1 MAVLDTS
8 FTIISATDPTKRMR
22 FDLSGLS
29 PNATRILSVFDAS
42 MVLVGADTA
51 QALTNKTIPVSQLT
65 GLIAT
70 PRLGNGVADATTF
83 LRGDQIYAVPP
94 GTGGSGETNT
104 ASNAGTGGVGLTLT
118 KVGVDLPFKSIG
130 AASTKIVVTDVPADK
145 RVDIELGAIGA
156 QHLVNGVTGDG
167 AIVLAKAPI
176 LYNSLGKP
184 VLEFGDGAAINPG
197 VNHLRIDDSDTGFP
211 PSINAVGSSVVIDID
226 LVPKG
231 STGRLRVNDVKVP
244 TVNSE
249 DALYNKSFQDDNTPF
264 FNSTDPTKK
273 VKLDCSLLD
282 TETTR
287 IYSLPNAAVDAVL
300 VAVDG
305 VLGTPESGVLTNCTG
320 LPNAAVIGLGTL
332 ATQSGTFSGT
342 SSGTNTGDNAANSSS
357 QPASAN
363 LDEYAAVNPT
373 AAGLALLDDA
383 DATAQRATLGL
394 GSIATLSSIAPT
406 NQTSPAR
413 RQAVLCEIHSPA
425 AGESYRLRPI
435 PDAAT
440 LKAVRHIVSAST
452 NVVFNIEIR
461 AETTPFTAG
470 TDVWSADKTA
480 TTTSTEETAF
490 DNQPAAAT
498 ILVVTI
504 TSVSGT
510 PTIFLVQIEYEVD

>member
-1 MAVLDTS
+1 M
-8 FTIISATDPTKRMR
+8 
-22 FDLSGLS
+22 
-29 PNATRILSVFDAS
+29 
-42 MVLVGADTA
+42 
-51 QALTNKTIPVSQLT
+51 
-65 GLIAT
+65 
-70 PRLGNGVADATTF
+70 
-83 LRGDQIYAVPP
+83 
-94 GTGGSGETNT
+94 
-104 ASNAGTGGVGLTLT
+104 
-118 KVGVDLPFKSIG
+118 
-130 AASTKIVVTDVPADK
+130 
-145 RVDIELGAIGA
+145 
-156 QHLVNGVTGDG
+156 
-167 AIVLAKAPI
+167 
-176 LYNSLGKP
+176 
-184 VLEFGDGAAINPG
+184 
-197 VNHLRIDDSDTGFP
+197 
-211 PSINAVGSSVVIDID
+211 
-226 LVPKG
+226 
-231 STGRLRVNDVKVP
+231 
-244 TVNSE
+244 
-249 DALYNKSFQDDNTPF
+249 
-264 FNSTDPTKK
+264 
-273 VKLDCSLLD
+273 
-282 TETTR
+282 
-287 IYSLPNAAVDAVL
+287 
-300 VAVDG
+300 
-305 VLGTPESGVLTNCTG
+305 LTNCTG